1 MSKDPDDLYSEAISR
16 LGQAYRAHV
25 KDKADDIFRRIKDGE
40 IKDRED
46 LDTAI
51 HEDVDGDGWVIY
63 TAKAQAILLVS
74 DHDGYGV
81 EEGLVSPESFKDGIP
96 WSALAFC
103 AMREDL
109 CECLRRYQ
117 DEHGVDI
124 DEDDLGIEE
133 PEDEDEEPESDPSP

>member
-1 MSKDPDDLYSEAISR
+1 MSKDPDDLYSEAIS
-16 LGQAYRAHV
+16 LMGQAYYAHV

-40 IKDRED
+40 ITSRED

-63 TAKAQAILLVS
+63 TAKAQAVLLVS

-81 EEGLVSPESFKDGIP
+81 EEGLVSPEQFKDGIP

-109 CECLRRYQ
+109 CERLRRYQ
-117 DEHGVDI
+117 DEHGIDI
-124 DEDDLGIEE
+124 DADDLGIEE
-133 PEDEDEEPESDPSP
+133 PEDEEPESDPLP